1 MMLMQIS
8 VKMYAVMLIVGDTS
22 MLVRLNGT
30 LISLRSSGQERGR
43 FTDERTALI
52 LFSSVDPSRARAG
65 QINSLSLELFE
76 LLLLGFCYGLVC
88 YRYYRSQVHLLP
100 VVLVVRCAHIQVLCG
115 ECPSLLTVCVISEV
129 DDSNGWLFSEA
140 VAGCRVHRVWPAP
153 ALPILLGWTG
163 HVNTD
168 VDGITQLLR

>member
-1 MMLMQIS
+1 
-8 VKMYAVMLIVGDTS
+8 MLI
-22 MLVRLNGT
+22 RPA
-30 LISLRSSGQERGR
+30 RGQ
-43 FTDERTALI
+43 
-52 LFSSVDPSRARAG
+52 G
-65 QINSLSLELFE
+65 QINSLSLKLFE

>member
-1 MMLMQIS
+1 MLMQTS
-8 VKMYAVMLIVGDTS
+8 VKMLAVMLIVGDTA
-22 MLVRLNGT
+22 MLLVSDGT
-30 LISLRSSGQERGR
+30 LISLRSSDLYRGSSCNERMR
-43 FTDERTALI
+43 LM
-52 LFSSVDPSRARAG
+52 FSQVASGFPAGDPTK
-65 QINSLSLELFE
+65 SLTLSSEHFE

-115 ECPSLLTVCVISEV
+115 ECPSLLTVCVISEI

>member
-1 MMLMQIS
+1 MQIS
-8 VKMYAVMLIVGDTS
+8 VKMDAVMLIVGDTALL
-22 MLVRLNGT
+22 LVSDGT
-30 LISLRSSGQERGR
+30 LISLRSSDLKSGPSTERR
-43 FTDERTALI
+43 AAHIFLI
-52 LFSSVDPSRARAG
+52 KCLQGSRQGDPTKSLTLSS
-65 QINSLSLELFE
+65 EHFE